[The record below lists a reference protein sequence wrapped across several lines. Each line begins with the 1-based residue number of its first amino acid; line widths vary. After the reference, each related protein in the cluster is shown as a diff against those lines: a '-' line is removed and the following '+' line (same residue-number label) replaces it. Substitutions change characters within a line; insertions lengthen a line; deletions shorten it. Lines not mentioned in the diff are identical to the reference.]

1 MSDSSVGTETGVSGT
16 AVGTFGGALN
26 VGANEKLSGNVG
38 PGEKLLTGNV
48 GAAEKLSGNVGP
60 GAKVLTGNV
69 GAAEKLLDMVCIAPQ
84 WNAVSIQTQR
94 FFRPVEASS
103 EMASQFDQ
111 VVVPVIG
118 PSCQT
123 DSCH

>member
-1 MSDSSVGTETGVSGT
+1 VAAGVSGT

-48 GAAEKLSGNVGP
+48 GVAEKLSGNVGP

-69 GAAEKLLDMVCIAPQ
+69 GAAEKLLDMVCITPHTPLALRQ
-84 WNAVSIQTQR
+84 S
-94 FFRPVEASS
+94 ASS
-103 EMASQFDQ
+103 DLLWLWRRWRISLA
-111 VVVPVIG
+111 G
-118 PSCQT
+118 W
-123 DSCH
+123 